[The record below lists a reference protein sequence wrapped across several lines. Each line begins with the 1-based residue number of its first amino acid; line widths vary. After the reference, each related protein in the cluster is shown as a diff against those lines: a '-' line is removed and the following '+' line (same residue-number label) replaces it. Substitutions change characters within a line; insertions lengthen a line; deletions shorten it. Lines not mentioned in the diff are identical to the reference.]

1 MTGKNRSSFHG
12 WLRRSHIGAAALLWA
27 VGFGAG
33 VTPLA
38 AQGSR
43 GVSPPLP
50 SAETRATTVYA
61 FTCRHRPCAD
71 ALPLLRPLLTTSG
84 TVELQPGGNT
94 LVVRDRVEAIDRMVV
109 TLRTY
114 DQPPQRL
121 RIELLIVHAD
131 NASPAKPSERAAPKW
146 VSEPLR
152 NLLRWDY
159 YSLLAQTALDVRE
172 GDAVTYDFGDGYR
185 VTFELGAISPDEKL
199 RFNDF
204 RIERQE
210 PAARQAVKPPAK
222 QLLAANLNLV
232 LGRPTTLGL
241 AKSEQS
247 QKALFLVL
255 TTSRVVDPIVV
266 PPPAKKP
273 KGRGRR

>member
-1 MTGKNRSSFHG
+1 MTGTNRTSFHR
-12 WLRRSHIGAAALLWA
+12 WLRRSRIGAAALLWA
-27 VGFGAG
+27 IGFGAG
-33 VTPLA
+33 STPLA

-43 GVSPPLP
+43 GVSPPVP
-50 SAETRATTVYA
+50 SAETRATSVYA
-61 FTCRHRPCAD
+61 FTCRNRPCAD
-71 ALPLLRPLLTTSG
+71 ALPLLRPLLSSIG
-84 TVELQPGGNT
+84 TVELQPGGNS
-94 LVVRDRVEAIDRMVV
+94 LVIRDRVEAIESVV
-109 TLRTY
+109 VALRNY

-185 VTFELGAISPDEKL
+185 VTFQLGAISPDEKL

-204 RIERQE
+204 RVERRDPSTK
-210 PAARQAVKPPAK
+210 PAPPASK
-222 QLLAANLNLV
+222 QLLAANLNLL

-255 TTSRVVDPIVV
+255 TTSRVIDPIVV

-273 KGRGRR
+273 RGGGRR